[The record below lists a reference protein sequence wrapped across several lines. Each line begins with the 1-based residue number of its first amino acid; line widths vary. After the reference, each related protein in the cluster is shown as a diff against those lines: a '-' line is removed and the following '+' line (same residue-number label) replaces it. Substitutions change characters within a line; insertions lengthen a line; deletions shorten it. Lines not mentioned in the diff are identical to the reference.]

1 LDIYYSEE
9 GEGREGENRM
19 ITLYL
24 FTAFGIFAWGE
35 YPTYDVCRDVQVELV
50 EWFSSGNGQ
59 DLFSIDC
66 IALGEINGA

>member
-1 LDIYYSEE
+1 
-9 GEGREGENRM
+9 M

-24 FTAFGIFAWGE
+24 FTTFGIFAWGD

-50 EWFSSGNGQ
+50 EWFSSGNDQ

-66 IALGEINGA
+66 IALGDINGA